1 MEHVLTYLEFRI
13 DTDKKLLYG
22 KWLRDV
28 NNEEYKAG
36 LEQIYTLIKSNDILR
51 WVQNSEL
58 LQPRDLTDQKWLAEE
73 YGLLLTLSS
82 IKYIAVI
89 VPRQSPHYNILM
101 SLREKAYRIFGKSK
115 YVELFETEQ
124 EALAWLIPNMQFY
137 RLPSTTLSF

>member
-36 LEQIYTLIKSNDILR
+36 LKQIYTLIKSYDILR

>member
-36 LEQIYTLIKSNDILR
+36 LKQIYNLIKSNDILR

-58 LQPRDLTDQKWLAEE
+58 LRPRDLTDQKWLAEE